1 MINELD
7 LVVLT
12 HDIHAEHLE
21 AGDVG
26 TVVGVYSDPPGFEIE
41 FSTLTGD
48 TITVITVPADSVRPI
63 ESREI
68 SHARRVAHS

>member
-12 HDIHAEHLE
+12 RDIDEAHLK

-26 TVVGVYSDPPGFEIE
+26 TVVGLYTDPRGFEVE
-41 FSTLTGD
+41 FTTLNGE
-48 TITVITVPADSVRPI
+48 TITVTTVPADSVRPI
-63 ESREI
+63 EPREI
-68 SHARRVAHS
+68 AHARRVAHS